1 MRQRGHAMTCLTPAF
16 NGPKRHLTTLTRETG
31 MRSVVV
37 GGGVAGLAAAVQL
50 AADGAT
56 VLLIESR
63 DTLGGRVRL
72 RDSGSWLLDPG
83 LHLLRRKGPLN
94 QLLRKLRAPRV
105 LGTKWAYGG
114 MLEIGGDG
122 NLAMTA
128 LTTMS
133 LDSEVIDKPG
143 QLVIPRGG
151 WSSLVGRLVVA
162 ANQLD
167 VMFEVGK
174 SVESLSLGTD
184 GRIRSANIA
193 GNDVECDA
201 IILAVPPVESARL
214 LETAGLDASSL
225 RQCTEHR
232 VAALDVALEGKPMRP
247 YSGLFEPES
256 GILALDVTADDRIP
270 EGAEA
275 SECTIL
281 HAVCLK
287 GDGDAA
293 LESIKE
299 LLDSRC
305 SGWRSM
311 AAARRSTTSIMLHP
325 CSRDERVDGTMFI
338 ENSIGMAGCH
348 VESEYHLSDAAVD
361 TARVAAK
368 ALKPHR

>member
-1 MRQRGHAMTCLTPAF
+1 
-16 NGPKRHLTTLTRETG
+16 

-72 RDSGSWLLDPG
+72 RDSGNWLLDPG

-133 LDSEVIDKPG
+133 LDSEVSDKPG

-151 WSSLVGRLVVA
+151 WSSLVGRLIVA

-167 VMFEVGK
+167 VMFEIGK
-174 SVESLSLGTD
+174 RARRVAVSWD
-184 GRIRSANIA
+184 GRTN
-193 GNDVECDA
+193 
-201 IILAVPPVESARL
+201 
-214 LETAGLDASSL
+214 TL
-225 RQCTEHR
+225 RAHR
-232 VAALDVALEGKPMRP
+232 WQRRRVRRNHPRCPACREREAA
-247 YSGLFEPES
+247 
-256 GILALDVTADDRIP
+256 
-270 EGAEA
+270 
-275 SECTIL
+275 
-281 HAVCLK
+281 
-287 GDGDAA
+287 
-293 LESIKE
+293 
-299 LLDSRC
+299 
-305 SGWRSM
+305 
-311 AAARRSTTSIMLHP
+311 
-325 CSRDERVDGTMFI
+325 
-338 ENSIGMAGCH
+338 
-348 VESEYHLSDAAVD
+348 
-361 TARVAAK
+361 
-368 ALKPHR
+368 